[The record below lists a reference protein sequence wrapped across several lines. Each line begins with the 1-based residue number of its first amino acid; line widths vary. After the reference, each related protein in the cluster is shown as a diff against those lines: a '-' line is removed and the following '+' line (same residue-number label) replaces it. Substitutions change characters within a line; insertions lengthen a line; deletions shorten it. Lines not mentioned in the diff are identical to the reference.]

1 MKVENAKGLSQINL
15 LMNLRKICNHPFL
28 LGDLKDKQGRS
39 IREHNVKLLTM
50 ASGKVVYLVYVVIR
64 IGIRYI
70 CNPYCKQFKLLDR
83 MLPRLKREGHKVLI
97 FSQMTKL
104 LDILEDFLIAK
115 YSEYVTLMCNYVPM
129 YEHSQ
134 LSAILRYVHTYVHT

>member
-50 ASGKVVYLVYVVIR
+50 ASGKVRTVFVAVR
-64 IGIRYI
+64 IGI
-70 CNPYCKQFKLLDR
+70 
-83 MLPRLKREGHKVLI
+83 
-97 FSQMTKL
+97 
-104 LDILEDFLIAK
+104 
-115 YSEYVTLMCNYVPM
+115 
-129 YEHSQ
+129 
-134 LSAILRYVHTYVHT
+134 